1 MRITDRRVRTDGNL
15 QALSGDCWAGIRG
28 SQVRSLMQ
36 AERIAPH
43 PLLPYFTL
51 AKAGPSPVTLSLLDS
66 PPMPPDEP
74 TSELYQ
80 VVINHEEQYSIWPA
94 HREQPPGWRSA
105 GKSGTKEECLAHIK
119 EVWTDMRP
127 LSLRR
132 SMDGAAR

>member
-1 MRITDRRVRTDGNL
+1 M
-15 QALSGDCWAGIRG
+15 IRN
-28 SQVRSLMQ
+28 
-36 AERIAPH
+36 AA
-43 PLLPYFTL
+43 
-51 AKAGPSPVTLSLLDS
+51 
-66 PPMPPDEP
+66 MPPAEP
-74 TSELYQ
+74 TPELYK

-94 HREQPPGWRSA
+94 HREQAPGWRDA